1 MKEKEHESDRNRI
14 KPDAD
19 GSCGVHRR
27 AASDPCRCRFGKD
40 EGTDA
45 PHRLPDPG
53 QRRQAMEYYGDH
65 LYEQGRRRNA

>member
-1 MKEKEHESDRNRI
+1 MNQTETGLN
-14 KPDAD
+14 PMQM
-19 GSCGVHRR
+19 

-53 QRRQAMEYYGDH
+53 QRRQSMEYYGDH
-65 LYEQGRRRNA
+65 LYE

>member
-1 MKEKEHESDRNRI
+1 MNQTETGLNPMQMEAVEYTEGPLLI
-14 KPDAD
+14 
-19 GSCGVHRR
+19 
-27 AASDPCRCRFGKD
+27 PCRCRFGKD

-53 QRRQAMEYYGDH
+53 KRRQSVEYYGDH